1 MSDKTKEIQKVWK
14 KYLNSESYIYNPDDK
29 IISRHGCICKKKF
42 KPRVGWAKGVTV
54 KDSCVKA
61 KESGKFWCEVSSVP
75 GDKCGLKFMG
85 DVEDDDDK
93 RPILPAMATDTQK
106 KDMATHYWDYCD
118 HDERERVSDFNKI
131 EVSSAFNYQS
141 IGGLL
146 TFIIIFVI
154 IIPIGLYY
162 FDFFEFLYVYMPN
175 FDLLATAISYNGGP
189 GDRNE
194 RLFESLYNSTTK
206 STIGYISTT
215 FINFISLVGLVFLVT
230 KKAQEQ
236 TANYFKKHKNASKIK
251 NMRYMLMKTGAG
263 EAGLGTGMIMILFT
277 YLLPNPIIT
286 ELQHRLHHFLDDNF
300 GLTRDSLIEYYVVV
314 SFGLLIAA
322 CFILTEMYLIRKKV
336 MLPVIEKIYSFLSLL

>member
-1 MSDKTKEIQKVWK
+1 MSDKTEKIQKEWK

-29 IISRHGCICKKKF
+29 IITRHGCICKKKF
-42 KPRVGWAKGVTV
+42 TPFVGWAKGVTI
-54 KDSCVKA
+54 KNACVKA
-61 KESGKFWCEVSSVP
+61 KESGKFWCDVSSVP
-75 GDKCGLKFMG
+75 GDKCGLKYDTENVDEGEM
-85 DVEDDDDK
+85 
-93 RPILPAMATDTQK
+93 TDTQK
-106 KDMATHYWDYCD
+106 KDLVTHSWDYCD
-118 HDERERVSDFNKI
+118 HDERERISDFNKI
-131 EVSSAFNYQS
+131 EVSNAFNYQS

-154 IIPIGLYY
+154 IIPIVLYY
-162 FDFFEFLYVYMPN
+162 FDFFEFLHVYVPN

-194 RLFESLYNSTTK
+194 RLFESLYNSQTE
-206 STIGYISTT
+206 STIGHISTT

-236 TANYFKKHKNASKIK
+236 TVNYFNKNKHPSKIK
-251 NMRYMLMKTGAG
+251 NMRYLLMKTGAG

-286 ELQHRLHHFLDDNF
+286 ELQHRLHHFLDSKF
-300 GLTRDSLIEYYVVV
+300 GLTRDSLIEYFIVVG
-314 SFGLLIAA
+314 FGLLIAA

-336 MLPVIEKIYSFLSLL
+336 MSPIIEKIYSFLSLL